1 MTATSARPVGAH
13 RTLDNAAGL
22 GQSASPRLVTEL
34 PGPKGRA
41 LIELSERYEPRSMS
55 GQVPMVWKRGERVW
69 LEDVDGNVFLDFT
82 SGVLVV
88 NAGHSHPRLVAAMRA
103 QADQVVNTY
112 DFVNEWRPRL
122 AQRLVEI
129 TPPSLDKA
137 VVLTTGAETTEAAIK
152 LARKFTGRY
161 EIISFHGAFHG
172 RTYGAMSIGGKRSTP
187 STRGFGPFLPGVVFA
202 PFPYCYRCPFG
213 QTPDNCRLHG
223 TEYLDWLVETE
234 TEDNVAAVIVETY
247 QGAAG
252 SIMAPDG
259 WFPKLEAWCRKRDI
273 LLIIDEVQ
281 ASFGRTGKLF
291 GFEHYGITPNILCLG
306 KGISSTLPVSAIV
319 AESRIFDV
327 LPAGS
332 MGSTHGGNA
341 MGARVAIENID
352 VIVEERLSENAS
364 AVGEAMLA
372 RLREIEARS
381 ECVGEVRGLGLVFGI
396 EIVRSKASREPDAE
410 LTKRIVDE
418 AYKRGLLL
426 ISPIGFYGNVLR
438 LAPPLVVTEQ
448 EALTG
453 VDLLAEAVEAATA

>member
-1 MTATSARPVGAH
+1 MTALQMA
-13 RTLDNAAGL
+13 L
-22 GQSASPRLVTEL
+22 GQTTAPRVTTEL
-34 PGPKGRA
+34 PGPEARK
-41 LIELSERYEPRSMS
+41 LIELSERYEPSSMS
-55 GQVPMVWKRGERVW
+55 GQVPVVWKRGERVW
-69 LEDVDGNVFLDFT
+69 LEDVDGNVFLDFS

-88 NAGHSHPRLVAAMRA
+88 NAGHSHPRLVEAMRA

-129 TPPSLDKA
+129 TPPNLDKA
-137 VVLTTGAETTEAAIK
+137 VILTTGAETTEAAIK
-152 LARKFTGRY
+152 LARRFTGKY
-161 EIISFHGAFHG
+161 EIVAFHGAFHG
-172 RTYGAMSIGGKRSTP
+172 RTYGAMSIGGKRASSSTK
-187 STRGFGPFLPGVVFA
+187 GFGPFLPGVVFA

-223 TEYLDWLVETE
+223 TDYLDWLVETE
-234 TEDNVAAVIVETY
+234 TEDNIAGVIVETY

-259 WFPKLEAWCRKRDI
+259 WFPKLEAWCKKKGA

-306 KGISSTLPVSAIV
+306 KGISSTLPVSAIL

-341 MGARVAIENID
+341 MGARVAVENIE
-352 VIVEERLSENAS
+352 VILEERLSENAA
-364 AVGEAMLA
+364 AVGDAMLG
-372 RLREIEARS
+372 RLQELERRF

-396 EIVRSKASREPDAE
+396 EVVKSKAGREPDAE
-410 LTKRIVDE
+410 LTKRIID
-418 AYKRGLLL
+418 AASKRGLLL
-426 ISPIGFYGNVLR
+426 IAPIGFYGNVLR
-438 LAPPLVVTEQ
+438 LAPPLVITEQ
-448 EALTG
+448 EALLG
-453 VDLLAEAVEAATA
+453 VELLGQAIADATA